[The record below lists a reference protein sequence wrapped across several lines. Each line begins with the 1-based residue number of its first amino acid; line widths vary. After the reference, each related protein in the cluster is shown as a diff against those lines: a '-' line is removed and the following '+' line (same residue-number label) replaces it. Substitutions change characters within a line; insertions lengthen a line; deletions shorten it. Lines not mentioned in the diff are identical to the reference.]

1 MEGLIMESLALLEKY
16 YEEAKKRGARPELLV
31 KMESQILREKSK
43 NKHKQNYDNKFK
55 TMFEKATCEIEKRY
69 INGTLEYIE
78 TFDNDLYNEINNA
91 INEVDKVWIAG
102 RTGNATIEKFREI
115 LKKWYLLNLK
125 AIDIY
130 KRLAIHEKTES

>member
-1 MEGLIMESLALLEKY
+1 MESLALLEKY

-78 TFDNDLYNEINNA
+78 EHENILYQKINRTL
-91 INEVDKVWIAG
+91 ERLDKVWIAG
-102 RTGNATIEKFREI
+102 RTGNTTIKEFRNI
-115 LKKWYLLNLK
+115 LIQWYLLNIE
-125 AIDIY
+125 AIKIY
-130 KRLAIHEKTES
+130 RQNNTNKVEKLSDT